1 MKKTFLAVMMAGSV
15 MAMTGAV
22 HAADGTV
29 KFVGN
34 IVDEACVVDTNSAN
48 QTVQLGD
55 VAASSFGGS
64 AGVQSTAQ
72 KFDIVLTA
80 CPAGTVA
87 VGFAG
92 ASDAVDTTL
101 LKLDADQTA
110 AGVGVR
116 INNIDGTQVL
126 MNDTASPERVTV
138 PAGGG
143 DVTLSYVG
151 QYQSTS
157 ASVTAGTANATSQ
170 FTVLYN

>member
-1 MKKTFLAVMMAGSV
+1 MKKTLLAVMMAGSV
-15 MAMTGAV
+15 MAMVNAA

-34 IVDEACVVDTNSAN
+34 IIDQACTVDTSSAN

-55 VAASSFGGS
+55 VAASSFGNAS
-64 AGVQSTAQ
+64 GVQSSGQ
-72 KFDIVLTA
+72 KFNIVLTA

-92 ASDAVDTTL
+92 TADPADSTL
-101 LKLDADQTA
+101 LRLDAGQTA
-110 AGVGVR
+110 TGVGVR
-116 INNIDGTQVL
+116 INNNDGTQVL
-126 MNDTASPERVTV
+126 MNDTASPARVTV

>member
-1 MKKTFLAVMMAGSV
+1 MKKTFLAVMMAGSL
-15 MAMTGAV
+15 MATVGAA

-34 IVDEACVVDTNSAN
+34 IIDEACTVDTSSAN

-55 VAASSFGGS
+55 VAASSFGKA
-64 AGVQSTAQ
+64 AGARSSAQ
-72 KFDIVLTA
+72 KFDIKLTA
-80 CPAGTVA
+80 CPEGTVA

-92 ASDAVDTTL
+92 TADTADTTL
-101 LKLDADQTA
+101 LKLDAGQTA
-110 AGVGVR
+110 TGVGVR
-116 INNIDGTQVL
+116 INNNDGTQVV
-126 MNDTASPERVTV
+126 MNDTASPARVTV